1 MALEAV
7 KARCRPFIRN
17 SNKELSLDRHVLSTA
32 MERPLHEQI
41 AAELRARIAAGTLAI
56 GAPLPSESQLGEQW
70 RASRG
75 PVRQALA
82 TLRAEGLIGGGR
94 GKPPLVRSQALRQP
108 FETFLSFSRWVRQL
122 GRTPGQRT
130 VEIARRPVGADIADH
145 LELDEGTPVVQL
157 LRLRLLDDR
166 PAMLERTTFIEPA
179 GRLLF
184 DFDCDSG
191 SLYAY
196 LHSQGVDMS
205 VAQHVID
212 AVAADDI
219 DGRLLD
225 LPAGAPLLRE
235 QRIAR
240 DSDGVPVEYSD
251 DRYRP
256 DVVSFT
262 IENSQYAQ
270 PSLMRRSARIA

>member
-1 MALEAV
+1 
-7 KARCRPFIRN
+7 
-17 SNKELSLDRHVLSTA
+17 

-41 AAELRARIAAGTLAI
+41 AGDLRAQIAAGVLPVGAAI
-56 GAPLPSESQLGEQW
+56 PSESQLGEQW
-70 RASRG
+70 QASRG

-94 GKPPLVRSQALRQP
+94 GKPPVVRSQALRQP

-130 VEIARRPVGADIADH
+130 LEIARRPAGAEVADH

-166 PAMLERTTFIEPA
+166 PAMLERTTFIEPV

-205 VAQHVID
+205 VAQHIID
-212 AVAADDI
+212 AVAADPTDS
-219 DGRLLD
+219 RLLD
-225 LPAGAPLLRE
+225 LPPGAPLLRE
-235 QRIAR
+235 QRVAR
-240 DSDGVPVEYSD
+240 DSDDAPMEYSD

-262 IENSQYAQ
+262 IENSQHAQ